1 MMTQIHIFFNR
12 LCLFQ
17 KTQKLYLVRIVQI
30 MAIRTER
37 SAKVQDEVIG
47 GVEWVMG
54 FKSTFNNIAALF

>member
-1 MMTQIHIFFNR
+1 MMTDIRFFFSR

-30 MAIRTER
+30 MAIWTER

-47 GVEWVMG
+47 GAEWVMG